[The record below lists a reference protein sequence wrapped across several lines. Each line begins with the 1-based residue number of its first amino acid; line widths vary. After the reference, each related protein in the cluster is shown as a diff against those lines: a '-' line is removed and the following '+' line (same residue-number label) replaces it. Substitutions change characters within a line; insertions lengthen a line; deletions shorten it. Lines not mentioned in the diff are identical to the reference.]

1 LTSKKFHLLTEATSL
16 KEKVEL
22 LKKECEDL
30 QEQSDC
36 TSLNNLL
43 EHLTRKLL
51 SKEQELQNLKQERS
65 SIHNQSQNMSHYGFG
80 DESRANIQSN
90 AMDVSAIS
98 QIQDMEKIFKE
109 LESVKMVLE
118 HEVDNEET
126 EEEEEDSGPH
136 RRKNLN
142 QNKSFSH
149 FGHGGRKS
157 DIDKKS
163 TARDAPVIESQIKVE
178 VQQLLAQRSK
188 ILNDIAQFNKE
199 FSDSDLTS
207 EMRSYYKGIRAL
219 MDEKLSA
226 TEKKLQNLD
235 KFLSWAHKLN
245 EDGSARHERN
255 YEKLNKTIMG
265 DRDQNTEKFT
275 SEDPVERIKALV
287 NAKRQNR
294 HSSGNR
300 STIDG

>member
-1 LTSKKFHLLTEATSL
+1 MTEATSL

-43 EHLTRKLL
+43 EHLTRKLI

-65 SIHNQSQNMSHYGFG
+65 SFHNQSQNLSHYGGFG
-80 DESRANIQSN
+80 DESKANIQPSQ
-90 AMDVSAIS
+90 MDVSAIS
-98 QIQDMEKIFKE
+98 QHQDMEKIFKE

-118 HEVDNEET
+118 HEVDNEEPE

-136 RRKNLN
+136 RKKNLN

-149 FGHGGRKS
+149 FGHGGRRS
-157 DIDKKS
+157 EVDKKS

-207 EMRSYYKGIRAL
+207 EMY
-219 MDEKLSA
+219 
-226 TEKKLQNLD
+226 LD
-235 KFLSWAHKLN
+235 
-245 EDGSARHERN
+245 R
-255 YEKLNKTIMG
+255 
-265 DRDQNTEKFT
+265 
-275 SEDPVERIKALV
+275 
-287 NAKRQNR
+287 
-294 HSSGNR
+294 
-300 STIDG
+300 